1 MIVHHAKVGEVMK
14 KTFMPSVGSQE
25 ELPDLQLRGLQ
36 WTVTHAYQGSDFY
49 RKRFD
54 EANVKPGDIRSLDDL
69 KKLPFTTAQDLQDGY
84 PFPLR
89 SVPFK
94 DIVRI
99 HASSGTT
106 GKRKV
111 LCYTQKD
118 IDDWGA
124 FFARCYEM
132 AGLTEEDRVQIA
144 VGYGV
149 WTAGVGFQ
157 LGCERFGAMAI
168 PAGPGNIDMQCAFLV
183 DFQSTV
189 LCCTASMGLLMA
201 EEVEKRNIR
210 NKINLKKVIF
220 GSERSSEAM
229 RQRIRDLLGVEH
241 IFDIPGMTEL
251 YGPGTGLDCIYHEGI
266 HYWADYYIL
275 EILDPET
282 LEQVKDGDVGEMVVT
297 TLRKEGAPLVR
308 YRTRDLTRIIP
319 KRCSCGS
326 ILPMH
331 DALLGRSDDM
341 FIIRGV
347 NIYPSQI
354 DTIVSGMPGAGSE
367 YQIILERKKD
377 GKDYMSVKV
386 ERADGADPSK
396 DEALRKNLENEIKKN
411 ILVSGAVTIVEYG
424 GLPRSERKSKRV
436 FDNREDE

>member
-1 MIVHHAKVGEVMK
+1 MPTI
-14 KTFMPSVGSQE
+14 KTGK
-25 ELPDLQLRGLQ
+25 ELKDLQLNGLK
-36 WTVTHAYQGSDFY
+36 WTVNHAYQGSDFY

-54 EANVKPGDIRSLDDL
+54 EANMKPDDIHSLDDIRR
-69 KKLPFTTAQDLQDGY
+69 LPFTTAQDLQNGY

-89 SVPFK
+89 CVPFK

-118 IDDWGA
+118 IDDWGD

-132 AGLTEEDRVQIA
+132 ASLTQDDRVQIA

-168 PAGPGNIDMQCAFLV
+168 PAGPGNIDMQCTFLV
-183 DFQSTV
+183 DLQSTV

-210 NKINLKKVIF
+210 DKIHLKKVIF
-220 GSERSSEAM
+220 GSERSSQAM
-229 RQRIRDLLGVEH
+229 RKRITELLGVEH
-241 IFDIPGMTEL
+241 VFDIPGMTEL
-251 YGPGTGLDCIYHEGI
+251 YGPGTGLDCVYHEGI

-282 LEQVKDGDVGEMVVT
+282 LEEVKDGEVGEMVVT
-297 TLRKEGAPLVR
+297 TLRKEGAPLIR

-319 KRCSCGS
+319 KPCSCGS
-326 ILPMH
+326 VLPMH

-341 FIIRGV
+341 IIFRAV
-347 NIYPSQI
+347 NIYPGQI
-354 DTIVSGMPGAGSE
+354 DHVLSGIEGIGSE
-367 YQIILERKKD
+367 YQIILDRKAD
-377 GKDYMSVKV
+377 GRDYMTLKI
-386 ERADGADPSK
+386 ERDQGIDTSRDPELSK
-396 DEALRKNLENEIKKN
+396 KIGGEIKKQ
-411 ILVSGAVTIVEYG
+411 ILVSAAVQIVDYG
-424 GLPRSERKSKRV
+424 NLPRSERKSKRV
-436 FDNREDE
+436 FDNREQE